1 MSLPSEEPYEVLI
14 IGGGPCALCT
24 ACTLLEAFPTSL
36 YKDEEL
42 DGVLHR
48 KVDRDPVKE
57 LKPCST
63 HTYLISFACLLQNQ
77 RTSKPPTDTMERK
90 LCVLDESG
98 SSFLSKWKSYFD
110 RLEIPYLRSPVT
122 MHPDPRST
130 SSLHAYA
137 TKEKDLLEIDPVWIK
152 NTSMPLSRI

>member
-1 MSLPSEEPYEVLI
+1 MQNKK
-14 IGGGPCALCT
+14 
-24 ACTLLEAFPTSL
+24 TLKAQTE
-36 YKDEEL
+36 
-42 DGVLHR
+42 
-48 KVDRDPVKE
+48 
-57 LKPCST
+57 
-63 HTYLISFACLLQNQ
+63 
-77 RTSKPPTDTMERK
+77 TMERK

-137 TKEKDLLEIDPVWIK
+137 TKKEDLLEIDPVWIK
-152 NTSMPLSRI
+152 NTSMLLWPI